1 MNWPARQIQPRSR
14 LKVTRPAGQTGEA
27 FSSGGKMARMG
38 NAIRCS
44 VAAVGRIERQRVD
57 GELRNARAQLNLK
70 DVVIE
75 TLESDRRDFAQ

>member
-1 MNWPARQIQPRSR
+1 
-14 LKVTRPAGQTGEA
+14 
-27 FSSGGKMARMG
+27 MARMG

>member
-1 MNWPARQIQPRSR
+1 
-14 LKVTRPAGQTGEA
+14 
-27 FSSGGKMARMG
+27 MARMG

-44 VAAVGRIERQRVD
+44 VAAVARIERQRVD
-57 GELRNARAQLNLK
+57 GELRNARAQLKLK